1 MLPSSAVRPGI
12 KFPVKEFLMKR
23 NLFAVTVI
31 FFTALS
37 QAPAQMAVI
46 DAAAATLMKS
56 THAENIIYYGQM
68 VSNMVTSAE
77 NTYQQLQQMVNA
89 EKRALENL
97 KGITNVN
104 SFDEFMDWNN
114 RQLEL
119 ERRVGQSFDSLS
131 IKIGSKNVKLT
142 DIEGLTGAAK
152 ETFIDYWKQDM
163 TPEQRRQLYL
173 SLGMTPANYAYM
185 TTWEQKEKDL
195 AKLLLTKKEIIEK
208 DDEEAAERNK
218 KLREEAMKGENGEK
232 AVLQSIFDILLDTNL
247 VERKRR
253 KDEAEARE
261 RELAAERSKEHVAEE
276 TPFFSESYGQ
286 DPFGSLCE

>member
-1 MLPSSAVRPGI
+1 
-12 KFPVKEFLMKR
+12 MKR

-37 QAPAQMAVI
+37 QAPAQVVTVASASTDILVEQMRILQVAEYAKMVDNLVENVKNTKDQIEQMAR
-46 DAAAATLMKS
+46 
-56 THAENIIYYGQM
+56 AEQ
-68 VSNMVTSAE
+68 
-77 NTYQQLQQMVNA
+77 
-89 EKRALENL
+89 RAFDNL

-104 SFDEFMDWNN
+104 SFDEFMDWHN

-119 ERRVGQSFDSLS
+119 ERRAENSFKNLSLKVGD
-131 IKIGSKNVKLT
+131 KNVRLV
-142 DIEGLTGAAK
+142 DIEGLIGAGKA
-152 ETFIDYWKQDM
+152 EYIDYWKQNIS
-163 TPEQRRQLYL
+163 PEKKRQLWL

-185 TTWEQKEKDL
+185 TTWEQKEKDI
-195 AKLLLTKKEIIEK
+195 AKLLFTKKEIIEK

-261 RELAAERSKEHVAEE
+261 RELVAERMKLYVVEE
-276 TPFFSESYGQ
+276 TPLFSESYGQ